1 MSEKA
6 TVLFV
11 DDEEAI
17 LRTLKMLFKS
27 IYNVKTT
34 SDGNEAVEICK
45 NEKIHVVVSDQR
57 MPIMPG
63 VEVLRHV
70 KEVSPTTMRLLLTG
84 YSDWAAMVGS
94 VNEGEVFRFINKPWV
109 NEDIK
114 EVVAKA
120 VEIAMSSDS
129 VSQSDLKQAEEK
141 AAGDNKLGV
150 LVLDEDQNTFNIVK
164 EIAGTKYSSKW
175 CTNID
180 DAFAALLEDS
190 NIAVVVTEVRIGSE
204 DITEP
209 LKKLKEIYPTALTL
223 VLTSF
228 QDTKLLIDLINQ
240 GQIFRFMPK
249 PILPKLMESSISAA
263 IRHYH
268 ICKAAPVLL
277 KRHAVDKS
285 KEGDTKISGKIMGY
299 LQKIREKLSG

>member
-129 VSQSDLKQAEEK
+129 VSQQDIKQAEDK
-141 AAGDNKLGV
+141 ASGDNKLSV
-150 LVLDEDQNTFNIVK
+150 LVLDEDQGTFNTVK
-164 EIAGTKYSSKW
+164 EILGSKYGSKW
-175 CTNID
+175 CTNVD
-180 DAFAALLEDS
+180 DAFAALLEDP

-209 LKKLKEIYPTALTL
+209 LKKLKEIYPTVLTL

-249 PILPKLMESSISAA
+249 PILPKLMESSVSAA

-277 KRHAVDKS
+277 KRHAVEKS
-285 KEGDTKISGKIMGY
+285 KEGDGKISGKIMGY